1 MGLISTLHD
10 RASPKK
16 GADKTTTTG
25 GLSMEMPFPIVQH
38 VAMVLSSRLLVLA
51 VAVAIASLFGG
62 CSKHSVS
69 LTRQKCDCEML
80 TDMDEIAT
88 LRIEVC
94 AADGSLADEATAC
107 AQTGAPANVQH
118 CRCEAQADAPCTAR
132 SCKVYARP

>member
-1 MGLISTLHD
+1 MGLKSTLHD

-38 VAMVLSSRLLVLA
+38 VAMVLSSRPVVLA
-51 VAVAIASLFGG
+51 VALAFASLLAG
-62 CSKHSVS
+62 CSKHSVA

-80 TDMDEIAT
+80 TDMDQIAT

-94 AADGSLADEATAC
+94 AADGTLDDEATAC
-107 AQTGAPANVQH
+107 AQTGAPANVQG
-118 CRCEAQADAPCTAR
+118 CRCEAQGDSPCAAR